1 MNEPTITING
11 ITLSQGQAMTLRV
24 ALQHFLMDMPKPNAL
39 GDDEV
44 GQSIAN
50 GYKTTAQQ
58 INHLIHTPQHK
69 TFTLPR

>member
-11 ITLSQGQAMTLRV
+11 ITLSQGQAMTLRA
-24 ALQHFLMDMPKPNAL
+24 ALQHFLMDTSQLNAL

-44 GQSIAN
+44 GQTIAN
-50 GYKTTAQQ
+50 EYKTTAQQ

-69 TFTLPR
+69 TLTLPK